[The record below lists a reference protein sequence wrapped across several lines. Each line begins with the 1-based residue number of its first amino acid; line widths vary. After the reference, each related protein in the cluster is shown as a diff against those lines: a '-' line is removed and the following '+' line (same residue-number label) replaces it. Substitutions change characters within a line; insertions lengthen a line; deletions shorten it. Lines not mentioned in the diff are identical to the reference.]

1 MQGLIIQMPTL
12 ASVALL
18 FYKGGF
24 YGSAHVQATTLGYI
38 SILVREVL
46 EYKAHEVAAIL
57 GISTRTVES

>member
-1 MQGLIIQMPTL
+1 MPTL

-24 YGSAHVQATTLGYI
+24 YGSAHVQATKLGYI
-38 SILVREVL
+38 STLVREVL

-57 GISTRTVES
+57 CISTRTVES

>member
-1 MQGLIIQMPTL
+1 MPTL

-24 YGSAHVQATTLGYI
+24 YGSVHVQATTLGYI

-57 GISTRTVES
+57 CISTRTVES

>member
-1 MQGLIIQMPTL
+1 MPTL

-24 YGSAHVQATTLGYI
+24 YGSAHVQATSLGYI
-38 SILVREVL
+38 STLVREVL

-57 GISTRTVES
+57 CISTRTVES